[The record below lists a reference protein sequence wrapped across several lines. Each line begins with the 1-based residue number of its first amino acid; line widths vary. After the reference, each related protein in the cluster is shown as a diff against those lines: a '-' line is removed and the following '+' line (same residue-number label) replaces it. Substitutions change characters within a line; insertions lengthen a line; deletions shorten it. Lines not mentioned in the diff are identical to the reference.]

1 MSARQSARRNFLR
14 GALGV
19 TLGLPF
25 LESLQKKEAKA
36 GPATNTRLIVMF
48 SCNGVDMDRFWP
60 NTGYGALTSASF
72 NADCG
77 LAPLAPF
84 ADRLLLPRGMHMSP
98 RGFGWDASA
107 GDDHAKG
114 MGCKLTARRLI
125 EGSTYADGIS
135 VDQHIANAVNPS
147 GTPSLTLMAGWR
159 ADGVLGNISYA
170 GSNQPVLAENN
181 PRLAYQDLVGLNNLD
196 DEELAR
202 FEARRQSVLDLV
214 QPDYESLLKKKLS
227 KADRDK
233 LQNHFDTVRD
243 LETTINGSIAC
254 NLDPTREAELEAINP
269 DTVSN
274 DGEYKKIGQM
284 QLDVLALAIAC
295 GATRVGTMMWGSG
308 AGGPIFNWD
317 GLSHQYNH
325 HKLSHGNT
333 MDDNSGGTVAGYTD
347 MLNGIDQWYAEQF
360 AYLLGKLDA
369 YEEADGKSV
378 LDNTAVVY
386 MNELSHGKDHD
397 FRDLPI
403 VIAGSCGGYFK
414 QGDYVKVTAEA
425 DTKNDADAPH
435 NKLLTTLCN
444 AMGVPETHFGAA
456 DLGEDGEFDQLK
468 A

>member
-1 MSARQSARRNFLR
+1 MSRRNFLR

-25 LESLQKKEAKA
+25 LESLSRPEAHA
-36 GPATNTRLIVMF
+36 GGSSANKRLIVF
-48 SCNGVDMDRFWP
+48 FCCNGVNMDRFWP
-60 NTGYGALTSASF
+60 SVGYGALSQASF
-72 NADCG
+72 AADCG
-77 LAPLAPF
+77 MAPLAPF
-84 ADRLLLPRGMHMSP
+84 AERLLIPRGMHMSP

-125 EGSTYADGIS
+125 EGSVYADGIS
-135 VDQHIANAVNPS
+135 VDQHIANAVNPA

-159 ADGVLGNISYA
+159 ADGVLGNISYS
-170 GSNQPVLAENN
+170 GSNAPVLAENN
-181 PRLAYQDLVGLNNLD
+181 PRLAYLDLVGLGNLD
-196 DEELAR
+196 DEELAM
-202 FEARRQSVLDLV
+202 FTARRQSVLDLV
-214 QPDYESLLKKKLS
+214 QDEYSSLLSRRLS

-233 LQNHFDTVRD
+233 LQSHFDTVRD
-243 LETTINGSIAC
+243 LENTINGSIAC
-254 NLDPTREAELEAINP
+254 ELDPARAAELELIDPN
-269 DTVSN
+269 TVAN
-274 DGEYKKIGQM
+274 DSEYKKIGQL

-295 GATRVGTMMWGSG
+295 GATKVGTMLWGSG

-317 GLSHQYNH
+317 GLNHQYNH

-333 MDDNSGGTVAGYTD
+333 MDDNSGGEVAGYED
-347 MLNGIDQWYAEQF
+347 MLAGIDQWYTTQL
-360 AYLLGKLDA
+360 AYLLTRLDS
-369 YEEADGKSV
+369 YQEGDGQSV

-397 FRDLPI
+397 FRDLPVI
-403 VIAGSCGGYFK
+403 IAGGCGGYFK
-414 QGDYVKVTAEA
+414 QGEYVKVTAQE
-425 DTKNDADAPH
+425 DTRNDADASH

-444 AMGVPETHFGAA
+444 AMGVPESHFGAP